1 MVHDKS
7 WLSPL
12 PDEAFEVRSLLEAHS
27 SRMLVHEYNPNSGLL
42 PLPRAAITR
51 IEEGRQGNLSSSLAL
66 YTSNPI
72 GFHVGI
78 VNIVDT
84 IPAYDSSLRPFCKLR
99 PDGTTFVYCFAV
111 TIADLSTKVDV
122 IVNDSVGAKII
133 GMPAGMAIG
142 TARKKGNQIVDPDA
156 EWVVKLMTLTVNGEI
171 FHILVDISG
180 DV

>member
-1 MVHDKS
+1 MLDDGKKMTFEVSSKFIHFYCQCNTDIDSLFCLAFMVHDKS

-99 PDGTTFVYCFAV
+99 PDGTTFVYC
-111 TIADLSTKVDV
+111 LSL
-122 IVNDSVGAKII
+122 I
-133 GMPAGMAIG
+133 
-142 TARKKGNQIVDPDA
+142 
-156 EWVVKLMTLTVNGEI
+156 
-171 FHILVDISG
+171 HI
-180 DV
+180 